1 MTSPTTIGRLSLY
14 RRILQWLAE
23 EGVKNVFSHELAS
36 RGGATAA
43 QVRRDLMAVGYE
55 GNPQRGYSV
64 SGLLAAVETFL
75 DPPDPLRMAIVGVG
89 NLGRAIL
96 AFFRDRRPKLR
107 IVAAFERD
115 PSLCGQV
122 VRGCPVNAIDRMETI
137 VREQDIRVAI
147 LAVPAAEVQ
156 QVADTLVH
164 AGIHGLV
171 NFAPTPIRAP
181 KGIAVED
188 MDITATIEKVAYMAR
203 GGV

>member
-115 PSLCGQV
+115 LELCGQV
-122 VRGCPVNAIDRMETI
+122 IRGCHVHAIDRMETVI
-137 VREQDIRVAI
+137 REQDIRVAI
-147 LAVPAAEVQ
+147 LAVPTVEAQ
-156 QVADTLVH
+156 QVADTLIH
-164 AGIHGLV
+164 AGVHGLI
-171 NFAPTPIRAP
+171 NFAPTPIRVP
-181 KGIAVED
+181 NGIATED
-188 MDITATIEKVAYMAR
+188 VDITATIEKVAYMTR
-203 GGV
+203 GDV